1 MATSDSVDRGFWQL
15 PLDEE
20 SKLLTTFV
28 ISFGRYSFNRL
39 PFGTSSAPEIFQ
51 RTMSEILKGCRW
63 RNMANGWRS
72 RPLSWSRKTLQTCSS
87 RTALSARDW
96 YNRQQ
101 WELRVFQD
109 LCIKFLGS
117 IIDEQE
123 IVVDP
128 MKTEAISQFP
138 PPQTVK
144 DLQRFRGIVI
154 HLGKFIPRLAENRE
168 PLRQLLCKDTT

>member
-63 RNMANGWRS
+63 RNMANG
-72 RPLSWSRKTLQTCSS
+72 
-87 RTALSARDW
+87 
-96 YNRQQ
+96 
-101 WELRVFQD
+101 
-109 LCIKFLGS
+109 
-117 IIDEQE
+117 
-123 IVVDP
+123 
-128 MKTEAISQFP
+128 
-138 PPQTVK
+138 
-144 DLQRFRGIVI
+144 
-154 HLGKFIPRLAENRE
+154 
-168 PLRQLLCKDTT
+168 